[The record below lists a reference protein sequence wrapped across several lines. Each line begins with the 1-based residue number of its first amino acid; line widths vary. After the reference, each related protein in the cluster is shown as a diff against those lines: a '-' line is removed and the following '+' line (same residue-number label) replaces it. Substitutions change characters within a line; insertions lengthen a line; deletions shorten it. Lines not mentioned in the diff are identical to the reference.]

1 MKNLQ
6 PSERLEL
13 FLKHKGWS
21 YDYFA
26 SIIKVSKSGS
36 DKYVGTGKKS
46 TYSAKILP
54 KLSMADLN
62 ISWYLTGEGEMMLSS
77 TKPSEG
83 GNMTS
88 NKLPDLSNMTTNE
101 IRELLKW
108 VDKNYEIMKSIVEAL
123 DSK

>member
-13 FLKHKGWS
+13 FLKQKGWS
-21 YDYFA
+21 YDHFA
-26 SIIKVSKSGS
+26 NIINVSKSGS
-36 DKYVGTGKKS
+36 DKYVGSGKKS

-62 ISWYLTGEGEMMLSS
+62 ISWYLTGEGEMLLSS
-77 TKPSEG
+77 TKKGETEIIQ
-83 GNMTS
+83 NI
-88 NKLPDLSNMTTNE
+88 KLPDLKNMTTNE

-108 VDKNYEIMKSIVEAL
+108 FDENHDKLKSIVSAL
-123 DSK
+123 DK